1 MAHKNTQISD
11 FSEQSTNVEVWV
23 EIVRETTSQL
33 NLKEKHLILGDPN
46 GCKIEVRILYN
57 LMENHYFDY
66 FDR

>member
-23 EIVRETTSQL
+23 EIVRVQETTSQL

-46 GCKIEVRILYN
+46 VNSKLY
-57 LMENHYFDY
+57 LFIVLSYQKFV
-66 FDR
+66 